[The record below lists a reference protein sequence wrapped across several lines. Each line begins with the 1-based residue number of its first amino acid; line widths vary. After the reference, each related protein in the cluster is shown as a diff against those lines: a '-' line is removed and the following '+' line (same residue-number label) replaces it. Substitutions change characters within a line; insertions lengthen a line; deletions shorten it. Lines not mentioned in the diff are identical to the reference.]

1 MARGATRRL
10 ESPDGRQR
18 LGAYLS
24 RVQAVSRPH
33 TFCWVWGAREPWP
46 QVIFDDSRVGCDGLK
61 IIPGSERKLSADDG
75 RSLDELS
82 AAYPAPEINDVA

>member
-1 MARGATRRL
+1 M
-10 ESPDGRQR
+10 
-18 LGAYLS
+18 
-24 RVQAVSRPH
+24 
-33 TFCWVWGAREPWP
+33 
-46 QVIFDDSRVGCDGLK
+46 IFDDSRVGCDGLK